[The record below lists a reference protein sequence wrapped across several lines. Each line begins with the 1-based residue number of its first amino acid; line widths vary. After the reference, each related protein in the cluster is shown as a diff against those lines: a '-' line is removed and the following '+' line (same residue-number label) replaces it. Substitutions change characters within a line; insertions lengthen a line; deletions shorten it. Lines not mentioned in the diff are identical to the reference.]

1 MTDPKFHADPSAA
14 SEEGSVITKSDPLVG
29 KILDGRFEIEEVIGS
44 GGAGVVYK
52 AKQLR
57 VNRHV
62 AIKTIN
68 MEIDATDVI
77 RERFMNEINSLCALS
92 HPNVVTVYDCI
103 LGEDHHPYIVM
114 DYLKGLSLD
123 ALLRRDG
130 PLSLEQFARIS
141 LQVLSALD
149 HAHKK
154 GIIHRDMKP
163 GNIMLMDDDT
173 DIVKVVDFGL
183 AKLTQ
188 SNRSLTKSGELWGSP
203 PYMAPE
209 QANGDP
215 IDTRTDIYGLG
226 AVFYEML
233 TGKDPFYES
242 TTVYEII
249 QAHIEKPPPPFMH
262 ANPNRLIPPAVQS
275 VIFKSLNKKS
285 DERYQTIAEMQ
296 AALVEALS
304 PQLEGASRDYLLRF
318 STRKSGDQAAPVVGV
333 HETKFD
339 ADELIKAINTDLTE
353 RAAASPK
360 STATGLKALGTT
372 AANYKP
378 TSTATNLPALAAR
391 TVSNPNTFPGVPG
404 QPADAT
410 RSVRPGATTHSGM
423 TPAAASGAAP
433 AKGASPAKG
442 SIDVALNSPVGT
454 KTFSG
459 INAVASTEQSTARKT
474 LSAGPAPISSS
485 TSLAAEAK
493 AELTSPSIS
502 PSLRATMTR
511 MSPAGD
517 SRTAA
522 TKRPEIEFAI
532 RWLPW
537 AIAGCCF
544 LLAVSLGGLVFALLM
559 REPPTPITISSPNKS
574 SNVVAPALTAP
585 EPAPASLEGK
595 RAVRNRGHN
604 RASHSVSPKNGSP
617 RSH

>member
-1 MTDPKFHADPSAA
+1 M
-14 SEEGSVITKSDPLVG
+14 ITRTDPLVG

-68 MEIDATDVI
+68 MQIDATDVI

-103 LGEDHHPYIVM
+103 FSEDHHPYIVM
-114 DYLKGLSLD
+114 DFLKGLSLD

-130 PLSLEQFARIS
+130 ALSLEQFARIS

-149 HAHKK
+149 HAHRK

-183 AKLTQ
+183 AKLTHA
-188 SNRSLTKSGELWGSP
+188 NRSLTKSGELWGSP

-215 IDTRTDIYGLG
+215 IDTRSDIYGLG

-233 TGKDPFYES
+233 TGKDPFFES
-242 TTVYEII
+242 TTVYDII
-249 QAHIEKPPPPFMH
+249 QAHIEKPPPPFAQ
-262 ANPNRLIPPAVQS
+262 ANPDVMVPPAVQA

-285 DERYQTIAEMQ
+285 ADRYQTIAEMQ

-318 STRKSGDQAAPVVGV
+318 STRLSGEQSASVVGV

-339 ADELIKAINTDLTE
+339 PDELIKAINTDLNE
-353 RAAASPK
+353 RAVASPR

-372 AANYKP
+372 AANFKP
-378 TSTATNLPALAAR
+378 SSTGTNLPALAAR
-391 TVSNPNTFPGVPG
+391 AMSNPVPNTLPGPGLSLYPSPASNLNSVSNSSPESSAGSTNPSNSSPAISPSGLGSTARAKTVSAGTAEEGLM
-404 QPADAT
+404 AT
-410 RSVRPGATTHSGM
+410 R
-423 TPAAASGAAP
+423 
-433 AKGASPAKG
+433 
-442 SIDVALNSPVGT
+442 
-454 KTFSG
+454 TFSG
-459 INAVASTEQSTARKT
+459 INSVGTSERKISPNTHNPAS
-474 LSAGPAPISSS
+474 ISP
-485 TSLAAEAK
+485 TPSLVAEAQ
-493 AELTSPSIS
+493 AELASPIS

-511 MSPAGD
+511 MSPAD
-517 SRTAA
+517 NLVNNSAIR
-522 TKRPEIEFAI
+522 RPEVASALRI
-532 RWLPW
+532 LPW
-537 AIAGCCF
+537 AIAACC
-544 LLAVSLGGLVFALLM
+544 LILAISLGGLVFALLM
-559 REPPTPITISSPNKS
+559 REQPTPVTIEQPVNNSAGQTVVETKQDTSTKPGASSSSPPRGDNKNLPRHAHS
-574 SNVVAPALTAP
+574 KAP
-585 EPAPASLEGK
+585 
-595 RAVRNRGHN
+595 
-604 RASHSVSPKNGSP
+604 HSVSPT
-617 RSH
+617 R

>member
-1 MTDPKFHADPSAA
+1 M
-14 SEEGSVITKSDPLVG
+14 ITKSDPLVG

-262 ANPNRLIPPAVQS
+262 ANPDRLIPPAVQS

-410 RSVRPGATTHSGM
+410 RSARPGATTHSGI
-423 TPAAASGAAP
+423 TPSVATGASS
-433 AKGASPAKG
+433 AKGGGPA
-442 SIDVALNSPVGT
+442 DDAALNSPVGT
-454 KTFSG
+454 KTFGG
-459 INAVASTEQSTARKT
+459 INAVASIEQSPARKT
-474 LSAGPAPISSS
+474 LSANPAPIASS

-511 MSPAGD
+511 MSPAAD
-517 SRTAA
+517 SGVAA
-522 TKRPEIEFAI
+522 TKRPEIELAI

-559 REPPTPITISSPNKS
+559 REPPTPITISSPDKS
-574 SNVVAPALTAP
+574 SNVVAPALAAP
-585 EPAPASLEGK
+585 EPAPASVENK
-595 RAVRNRGHN
+595 RSVRHRGHN
-604 RASHSVSPKNGSP
+604 RASHSVSQKNSSLHS
-617 RSH
+617 R